1 MAYTGMKCCFIMHFL
16 SKSLPLATSEPLIN
30 LQIDKTYRLKEMAN
44 ICLRM
49 ELKKDPEVT
58 IAAKIITQQQHGFFY
73 I

>member
-16 SKSLPLATSEPLIN
+16 SKSLPLPTSEPLIN

-58 IAAKIITQQQHGFFY
+58 IAAKIITQQHGFFY